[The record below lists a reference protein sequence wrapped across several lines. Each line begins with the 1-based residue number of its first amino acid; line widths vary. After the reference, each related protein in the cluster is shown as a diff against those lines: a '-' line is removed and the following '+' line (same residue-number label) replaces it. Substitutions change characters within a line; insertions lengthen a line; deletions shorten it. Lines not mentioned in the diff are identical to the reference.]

1 MINPYPISIFDENL
15 VRLAILD
22 DYDYFTWTR
31 NLRRPN
37 TFELR
42 VNRYKDDA
50 SQLDIGHYIV
60 IYKAGAYRIWRI
72 ESLEISLTEEGKKSE
87 QWIVRGRS
95 IAGVFDERVVQ
106 DKISNPSTQ
115 GLDTQT
121 GSAETLLKH
130 FVNVEAVN
138 PTNPDR
144 AVPNLVIAPDQER
157 GPIFTISGR
166 LQTLSELLEIICY
179 TNGLGYLVFY
189 DLANQEFVFEVV
201 EGKDRSVGN
210 GVNPVVIFSPDY
222 DNVKNMTFLNSVMN
236 SKNIAVV
243 AGQGVGKDRS
253 FEFVGTSTGLD
264 RRELFVDAR
273 DVVDEGLEARGIER
287 LSEYE
292 QTLILEFD
300 HTQIGPF
307 KYEEDFDL
315 GDIVTVVY
323 PNIAQADLRIVKVE
337 EFVTRE
343 NGWFFKL
350 TVGNEFPDLINILRK
365 ERKNVAPELRR

>member
-1 MINPYPISIFDENL
+1 VFHYPQGVAPNIDL
-15 VRLAILD
+15 HQPGMTLQG
-22 DYDYFTWTR
+22 
-31 NLRRPN
+31 RRCIPGWQGSCAPR
-37 TFELR
+37 T
-42 VNRYKDDA
+42 
-50 SQLDIGHYIV
+50 
-60 IYKAGAYRIWRI
+60 
-72 ESLEISLTEEGKKSE
+72 T
-87 QWIVRGRS
+87 GRS
-95 IAGVFDERVVQ
+95 
-106 DKISNPSTQ
+106 
-115 GLDTQT
+115 
-121 GSAETLLKH
+121 SALE
-130 FVNVEAVN
+130 
-138 PTNPDR
+138 
-144 AVPNLVIAPDQER
+144 VI
-157 GPIFTISGR
+157 
-166 LQTLSELLEIICY
+166 
-179 TNGLGYLVFY
+179 
-189 DLANQEFVFEVV
+189 

-222 DNVKNMTFLNSVMN
+222 DNIKNMTFLNSIMN

-243 AGQGVGKDRS
+243 AGQGVGKDRT
-253 FEFVGTSTGLD
+253 FEFVGDGVGLD

-292 QTLILEFD
+292 QALILEFD

-307 KYEEDFDL
+307 QYEVDFDL

-323 PNIAQADLRIVKVE
+323 PGIAQANLRIVKVD

>member
-37 TFELR
+37 SFELR

-60 IYKAGAYRIWRI
+60 VFKAGAYRIWRI
-72 ESLEISLTEEGKKSE
+72 ESLEINLTEEGKQSE

-95 IAGVFDERVVQ
+95 LAGVFDERVVQ
-106 DKISNPSTQ
+106 HRITNSSTQ

-138 PTNPDR
+138 PTDPNR
-144 AVPNLVIAPDQER
+144 SVPNLVIAPDQLR
-157 GPIFTISGR
+157 GPTFTVSGR
-166 LQTLSELLEIICY
+166 LQTLSELLEIICF

-189 DLANQEFVFEVV
+189 DLDNQEFVFEVI

-222 DNVKNMTFLNSVMN
+222 DNIKNMTYQNSVMN
-236 SKNIAVV
+236 SKNVAIV
-243 AGQGVGKDRS
+243 AGQGTGFNR
-253 FEFVGTSTGLD
+253 EFAYAGTGVGLD
-264 RRELFVDAR
+264 RREIFVDAR
-273 DVVDEGLEARGIER
+273 DVVEAGLEARGNER

-307 KYEEDFDL
+307 QYEVDFDL
-315 GDIVTVVY
+315 GDIVTVIY

-337 EFVTRE
+337 EYVTRE
-343 NGWFFKL
+343 NGWYFKL
-350 TVGNEFPDLINILRK
+350 TVGNEFPDLINILKK